1 MSTIGLNST
10 VTEISKETYLP
21 NDDASPDIRLWNGV
35 LYVKNERFN
44 SEWTSASD
52 VTLAVLSIFILS
64 LLATCS
70 NALLVISIYRFKRLR
85 NPSNYLVLSL
95 STADLGIGLVLP
107 VALYFELCRSKID
120 RAFFCLL
127 PFSILILL
135 CSVSILSVTGIAL
148 DRYISLASPL
158 RYNNIITD
166 RTIGRY
172 VIGFWVYSFLVSS
185 TPMLWWYSTDPDKH
199 VTSCSFNLIGYQV
212 RLFLFFSLFAPC
224 LFFIFSSYAYVYV
237 VARYHARAIFS
248 VEMSFRQQAGNVGTE
263 ARYSRTLAV
272 TTGLFLVT
280 WLPFQMC
287 MLIDAFHNTNILS
300 GKVTFYLG
308 VLAVSNICI
317 NPWIYG
323 FRNSEIRY
331 AFLRTLEEF
340 APKLG
345 YILKSSVRAERSYGG
360 VPSYASNIRLCHTP
374 NIAVTTTEF
383 VNSTCLH
390 PPDNIYLTETSFLT
404 PNSSKSVVTTAASV

>member
-1 MSTIGLNST
+1 MSTIVLNST
-10 VTEISKETYLP
+10 VTEVSIEKYLP
-21 NDDASPDIRLWNGV
+21 NDDASQDIRPWNGV
-35 LYVKNERFN
+35 LYVKNRRFN
-44 SEWTSASD
+44 SEWNSASD
-52 VTLAVLSIFILS
+52 VSLAVLSVFIIS
-64 LLATCS
+64 SLATCS

-120 RAFFCLL
+120 RALFCLL

-135 CSVSILSVTGIAL
+135 CGVSILSVTGIAL

-172 VIGFWVYSFLVSS
+172 VIGFWVYSFLVSC
-185 TPMLWWYSTDPDKH
+185 TPVLWLYSTYPEKH
-199 VTSCSFNLIGYQV
+199 ITTCSFNLIGYQV
-212 RLFLFFSLFAPC
+212 RIFLFLSLFAPC

-248 VEMSFRQQAGNVGTE
+248 VEMSLRQQAGNVETE
-263 ARYSRTLAV
+263 TRYSRTLAI
-272 TTGLFLVT
+272 TTGLFLIT

-287 MLIDAFHNTNILS
+287 MLIDAFHNTNLLS

-308 VLAVSNICI
+308 ILAVSNICI

-331 AFLRTLEEF
+331 ASFKTLEEF
-340 APKLG
+340 VPKLG
-345 YILKSSVRAERSYGG
+345 YILKSSVRAEGSYGG
-360 VPSYASNIRLCHTP
+360 VPSYASNIRLCHSP
-374 NIAVTTTEF
+374 NLAVNTTEF

-404 PNSSKSVVTTAASV
+404 PNSVVTTVASV